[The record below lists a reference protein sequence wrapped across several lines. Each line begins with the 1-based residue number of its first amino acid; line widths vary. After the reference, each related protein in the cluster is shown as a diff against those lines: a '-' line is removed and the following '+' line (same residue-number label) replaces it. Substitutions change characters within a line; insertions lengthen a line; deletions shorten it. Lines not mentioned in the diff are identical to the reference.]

1 MIQALSRARSSDH
14 PSSTDP
20 LIQDIQFLEQLPPLT
35 GSGPEPS
42 LPFPMESDQNETFSP
57 IEAVGPV
64 LTPTHKHSSSLSTP
78 TATTPSPSSSDRR
91 QRSSSNPSD
100 GASVKHSAEH
110 DSFTTV
116 RLSEPP
122 ARQLTLN
129 TNVSTYGTIQ
139 DRRSLFG
146 NTLSPA
152 SASISPGP
160 SPLSASRFSRIDPN
174 ECLSP
179 VTSIPSTSLRPNLQD
194 ELEGLDDDSK
204 TISGKEE
211 DDDESDE
218 EEVDWDTLQS
228 KEDAESNLNEED
240 VGALLIFSEIVLYI
254 H

>member
-1 MIQALSRARSSDH
+1 
-14 PSSTDP
+14 
-20 LIQDIQFLEQLPPLT
+20 
-35 GSGPEPS
+35 
-42 LPFPMESDQNETFSP
+42 MESDQNETLSP

-64 LTPTHKHSSSLSTP
+64 LTPTHKHASSLSTS
-78 TATTPSPSSSDRR
+78 TATPSPTFADRR

-100 GASVKHSAEH
+100 SASVKHVAEH

-139 DRRSLFG
+139 DRRSLVG
-146 NTLSPA
+146 NTLSPN

-160 SPLSASRFSRIDPN
+160 SPLSARFSRIDPN

-179 VTSIPSTSLRPNLQD
+179 VTSIPSSSLRPNLQD
-194 ELEGLDDDSK
+194 ELDGLDDDSK
-204 TISGKEE
+204 TISGVEAE
-211 DDDESDE
+211 DSDE
-218 EEVDWDTLQS
+218 EEVDWETLQS

-240 VGALLIFSEIVLYI
+240 VGAILTS
-254 H
+254 

>member
-1 MIQALSRARSSDH
+1 
-14 PSSTDP
+14 
-20 LIQDIQFLEQLPPLT
+20 
-35 GSGPEPS
+35 
-42 LPFPMESDQNETFSP
+42 MESDHNETFSP

-64 LTPTHKHSSSLSTP
+64 LTPTHKHASSLSSS
-78 TATTPSPSSSDRR
+78 TATPSPTFQDRR

-100 GASVKHSAEH
+100 SGAAGVKHLAEH

-152 SASISPGP
+152 SASINPGP
-160 SPLSASRFSRIDPN
+160 SPLSARFSRIDPN

-179 VTSIPSTSLRPNLQD
+179 VTSIPGSSLRPNLQD
-194 ELEGLDDDSK
+194 ELEGLDDDTK
-204 TISGKEE
+204 TISGVEV
-211 DDDESDE
+211 DDSDEE
-218 EEVDWDTLQS
+218 EEVDWETLQS

-240 VGALLIFSEIVLYI
+240 VRLLNPFFFFGRLTYCFAFTNISCAADYCYAIGSTGTGKR
-254 H
+254 

>member
-1 MIQALSRARSSDH
+1 
-14 PSSTDP
+14 
-20 LIQDIQFLEQLPPLT
+20 
-35 GSGPEPS
+35 
-42 LPFPMESDQNETFSP
+42 MESDQNETLSP

-64 LTPTHKHSSSLSTP
+64 LTPTHKHSFSLSTP

-100 GASVKHSAEH
+100 GVSVKHSAEH

-129 TNVSTYGTIQ
+129 TNVSTHGTIQ

-146 NTLSPA
+146 NALSPA

-160 SPLSASRFSRIDPN
+160 SPLSAARFSRIDPN

-211 DDDESDE
+211 EDESDD

-240 VGALLIFSEIVLYI
+240 VGVLLILSEILLYI